1 MTEPRPDAEEVEL
14 HPQYDMAAQLDEL
27 YSVPAYRRPEHELIE
42 QWREIGERLLAL
54 GERSLRDGL
63 DGATSFL
70 EARLAERRRR
80 RERRAAKRR
89 AAREA
94 QLAARAAAQP
104 PAPPADPSADP
115 SAIQASQ
122 PGQPGAAP

>member
-1 MTEPRPDAEEVEL
+1 MTRPRPDAEEVEL

-27 YSVPAYRRPEHELIE
+27 YSVPLYRRPEHELIE

-63 DGATSFL
+63 DGATGFL

-89 AAREA
+89 AVREA
-94 QLAARAAAQP
+94 QQAARAAAQP
-104 PAPPADPSADP
+104 AGDSPAPAPAPA
-115 SAIQASQ
+115 
-122 PGQPGAAP
+122 